1 MTVSKG
7 AAWGARGPRPSGTLE
22 VGDDRGARRA
32 VERARQAGEAIP
44 PLRLSSGDLWRTVG
58 SPAPGSAEDAW
69 LFPADLGVA
78 DLDGEE
84 RCFVAH
90 LVARRS
96 WWRGRVVGVMN
107 AQFVGTWDVAPR
119 SHPNDG
125 RLDVVDVAPS
135 LSGTDRWRARHGSRV
150 APTCPIRPSRS
161 ARRRPGR
168 PPSTSPRRCG
178 STGSGWARSVALSV
192 RVEPD
197 ALVLVV

>member
-1 MTVSKG
+1 
-7 AAWGARGPRPSGTLE
+7 L
-22 VGDDRGARRA
+22 
-32 VERARQAGEAIP
+32 
-44 PLRLSSGDLWRTVG
+44 LL
-58 SPAPGSAEDAW
+58 
-69 LFPADLGVA
+69 PADLGVA

-135 LSGTDRWRARHGSRV
+135 LSGTDRWRARHRLPSGTHVPHPAITVRQTSAWTTTFDQPTPVWLDGERV
-150 APTCPIRPSRS
+150 
-161 ARRRPGR
+161 GE
-168 PPSTSPRRCG
+168 
-178 STGSGWARSVALSV
+178 VVELSV

>member
-1 MTVSKG
+1 MTP
-7 AAWGARGPRPSGTLE
+7 RGGVAVAPSGTLE
-22 VGDDRGARRA
+22 VGDDRGARQA
-32 VERARQAGEAIP
+32 VERARQAGEVIP

-58 SPAPGSAEDAW
+58 SPAPGSQEDAW
-69 LFPADLGVA
+69 LLPADLAVA

-96 WWRGRVVGVMN
+96 WWRGRVVAVMN

-135 LSGTDRWRARHGSRV
+135 FSGTDRWRARRRLPSGTHVPHPSHHGPPASSTWTTTFEEPTPVWLDGERV
-150 APTCPIRPSRS
+150 
-161 ARRRPGR
+161 GE
-168 PPSTSPRRCG
+168 
-178 STGSGWARSVALSV
+178 VVELSV